1 MDSSSFNTEFII
13 YQISANK
20 IVFYDERRGAY
31 VRVDNGLI
39 RCDEIESKSATV
51 WGSPVFA
58 L

>member
-1 MDSSSFNTEFII
+1 MDSASYNTEFII
-13 YQISANK
+13 YQMSANK

-39 RCDEIESKSATV
+39 RCDEGDSKSATV
-51 WGSPVFA
+51 WSSPPMA